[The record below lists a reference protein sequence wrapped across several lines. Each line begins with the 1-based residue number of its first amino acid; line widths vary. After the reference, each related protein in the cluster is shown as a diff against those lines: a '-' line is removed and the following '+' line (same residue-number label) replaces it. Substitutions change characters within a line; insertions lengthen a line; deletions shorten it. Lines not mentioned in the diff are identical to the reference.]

1 MSLATLAL
9 WLALGAIMALVNA
22 FALALAVRGHHGSGS
37 QAGRRVGATLPLR
50 LAIQGLVL
58 YWAVRGGAS
67 STLGWLLGYL
77 IGRTILVGW
86 ALRRVGAL
94 GIVLRQG

>member
-1 MSLATLAL
+1 MSLATLGI
-9 WLALGAIMALVNA
+9 WLAVGAIMALVNA
-22 FALALAVRGHHGSGS
+22 FALALAVRSVGSADG

-67 STLGWLLGYL
+67 STLGWLVGYL
-77 IGRTILVGW
+77 IGRTILVGRV
-86 ALRRVGAL
+86 LRRVGAL
-94 GIVLRQG
+94 GSVLRQG